1 MVIYMIDV
9 KTANVLFLDGE
20 YKRAV
25 QMYLDGAREGD
36 AECAFNYAYC
46 LYRGIGVM
54 TDLKAAKSF
63 FAFARERVPEAS
75 YNLAVMYMHGAGVAR
90 NYRTAIEYMED
101 AARAGVIEAEL
112 YMGVAHTIGTVF
124 EPDVVLISKIPYHTA
139 EYDSTPLI
147 EGDVRDTEADEE
159 DRIRAVRLDHKS
171 AFEWFRVAAK
181 HPSDYVEDMARK
193 SKYLYARCFIDGLG
207 TDFNRDRGNALML
220 LAAKDGS
227 EEAAYYLTTEAPYV
241 LDKLDDTD
249 FLENIRK
256 IERLG

>member
-1 MVIYMIDV
+1 MICMTDV

-20 YKRAV
+20 YKRAA
-25 QMYLDGAREGD
+25 QMYLDGAKEGD

-46 LYRGIGVM
+46 LYKGIGVEA
-54 TDLKAAKSF
+54 DPKSAKSF
-63 FAFARERVPEAS
+63 FVFAKERVPEAS
-75 YNLAVMYMHGAGVAR
+75 YNLALMYMHGTGVVR
-90 NYRTAIEYMED
+90 NYRTAIEYMTD
-101 AARAGVIEAEL
+101 AALKGVIEAEL
-112 YMGVAHTIGTVF
+112 YMGVAQTIGTVF

-139 EYDSTPLI
+139 EYGSTPLI
-147 EGDVRDTEADEE
+147 EGDVRDTEIDEE
-159 DRIRAVRLDHKS
+159 ERIRAVRLDHKS
-171 AFEWFRVAAK
+171 AFEWFRIAAK
-181 HPSDYVEDMARK
+181 HPTDYVEDMARK

-227 EEAAYYLTTEAPYV
+227 EEAAYYLSTEAPYV

-249 FLENIRK
+249 FLDNIRK